1 MDLHHLNYRHL
12 RYFWAVA
19 TEGQLTRAARKLHV
33 SQSALSA
40 QIRQL
45 EEQMGHALFD
55 REGRRLKLTEMGH
68 LVLNYADGIFSLG
81 SELVAAVNA
90 GTAETVQRLRIGGV
104 ATLSRN
110 YLEDF
115 LRPVIHRRNVQLSL
129 EFGTLKG
136 LLARLGVHNLDLVLS
151 NARVRSD
158 AELPWRCRRITRQ
171 PVCLVGPPL
180 PRQREFRFPEDLK
193 GQRLLLPGPN
203 SDVRA
208 QFELVCED
216 VGIEPAILAEV
227 DDMATIRLLARNSD
241 SIALVPAVVVRD
253 ELKRGELQKY
263 CEVPRVYENFYA
275 VTMKRQSQPE
285 VLKRLL
291 AQAGVGTPE
300 RDRVRQERPVREAG

>member
-1 MDLHHLNYRHL
+1 MQFRHLNYRHL

-45 EEQMGHALFD
+45 EKQMGHSLFD
-55 REGRRLKLTEMGH
+55 REGRGLKLTEMGR

-90 GTAETVQRLRIGGV
+90 GTPETVQRIRIGGV

-110 YLEDF
+110 YLEGF
-115 LRPVIHRRNVQLSL
+115 LRPVINRPRVQLTL

-136 LLARLGVHNLDLVLS
+136 LLSRLGVHNLDLVLS

-158 AELPWRCRRITRQ
+158 AEVPWRCRRITRQ

-180 PRQREFRFPEDLK
+180 PRHRQFRFPQDLA
-193 GQRLLLPGPN
+193 GRGLLLPGPN

-216 VGIEPAILAEV
+216 VGIEPVIRAEI

-241 SIALVPAVVVRD
+241 SVALVPAVVVRD

-263 CEVPRVYENFYA
+263 CEVPRVFENFYA
-275 VTMKRQSQPE
+275 VTIKRQSQPE

-291 AQAGVGTPE
+291 AEAGVGAPGSA
-300 RDRVRQERPVREAG
+300 P